1 MRLAPVF
8 CASHFHPVQG
18 FRLFKAEHGA
28 LFTEPS
34 DCTSPTLLLLYLKI
48 TVVSQ
53 RVKCKSTFLSELIFF
68 FFPRGSA
75 IYMKNNSFLH
85 GKNKISNFNEKSIS
99 PTAALL
105 GNTSTA

>member
-48 TVVSQ
+48 TAVSQ

-68 FFPRGSA
+68 LFSKG
-75 IYMKNNSFLH
+75 
-85 GKNKISNFNEKSIS
+85 
-99 PTAALL
+99 L
-105 GNTSTA
+105 GNLYEKQFFLTWKKQNL